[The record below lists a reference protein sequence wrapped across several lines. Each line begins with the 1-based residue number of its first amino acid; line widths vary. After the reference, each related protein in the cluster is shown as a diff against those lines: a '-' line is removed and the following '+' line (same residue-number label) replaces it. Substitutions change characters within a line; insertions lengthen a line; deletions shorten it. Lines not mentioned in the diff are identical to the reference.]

1 MITNGALI
9 TFYISIIGLVL
20 IVSRN
25 LRTNRSH
32 LINKIYVAFSMI
44 LIEWMIALIGMRF
57 TAPGDEIMLYVW
69 DALSNFG
76 TSLAPVL
83 LLLIAL
89 VFTHHYDQLP
99 KRVRGLFLV
108 PLLTNVMIWT
118 NPLHHLHYKHFSVI
132 ASEVVFGPYM
142 YISGGYSYL
151 CMIAAI
157 VIILHFAFK
166 SNNRL
171 YMQQSVMFS
180 LGTLIPLVVSML
192 ATLKVLD
199 LSIAATPISFVFT
212 VIFHGIAIE
221 KLNFLNITPIATQ
234 HILDWISDCYL
245 ILSET
250 GLVLN
255 YNQPFAQ
262 IIGSRCGIEINK
274 PLINIHRDHDP
285 SAMTAVYNLISSVES
300 ARESRSS
307 IAYEQMIVAD
317 GRLHYYMVEVT
328 PLIINKAIVGFSVIY
343 KDVTKLKE
351 SMQNLQN
358 SQKRM
363 MERERLA
370 SLGQMVGG
378 IAHNLKTPI
387 MSIAGA
393 LNAMND
399 LVDECQRSF
408 GDPEVTPADYREIAQ
423 EMTDWI
429 HRCKDSCSYMSDIIT
444 AVKGQAANMNASD
457 KITFTPEELLRRTT
471 LLMRH
476 ELTVHNCQLVSEN
489 NVPPS
494 VMLHGDINN
503 LVQIV
508 NNFIANAIDAQ
519 LPQSDHTIHLKIW
532 QEDDQLSLS
541 VSDHGSGISDSV
553 RRHLLKEMIT
563 SKGTAGAGLGLYMS
577 KALIQGKFDGELW
590 FNDNPGG
597 GAVFGF
603 TIPLN
608 SEVLQEETPLK
619 SEERSPF

>member
-44 LIEWMIALIGMRF
+44 LIEWMTALIGMRF
-57 TAPGDEIMLYVW
+57 TAPGDEIMLYIW

-76 TSLAPVL
+76 TSMAPVL

-89 VFTHHYDQLP
+89 VFTHHYDSLP
-99 KRVRGLFLV
+99 KKVRGLFIV
-108 PLLTNVMIWT
+108 PVLTNIMIWT
-118 NPLHHLHYKHFSVI
+118 NPLHHLHY
-132 ASEVVFGPYM
+132 
-142 YISGGYSYL
+142 
-151 CMIAAI
+151 
-157 VIILHFAFK
+157 
-166 SNNRL
+166 
-171 YMQQSVMFS
+171 
-180 LGTLIPLVVSML
+180 
-192 ATLKVLD
+192 
-199 LSIAATPISFVFT
+199 
-212 VIFHGIAIE
+212 
-221 KLNFLNITPIATQ
+221 
-234 HILDWISDCYL
+234 
-245 ILSET
+245 
-250 GLVLN
+250 
-255 YNQPFAQ
+255 
-262 IIGSRCGIEINK
+262 
-274 PLINIHRDHDP
+274 
-285 SAMTAVYNLISSVES
+285 
-300 ARESRSS
+300 
-307 IAYEQMIVAD
+307 
-317 GRLHYYMVEVT
+317 YMVEVT
-328 PLIINKAIVGFSVIY
+328 PLIMNKVIVGFSVIY

-351 SMQNLQN
+351 SMQKLQN

-393 LNAMND
+393 LNAMDD

-408 GDPEVTPADYREIAQ
+408 GDPEVTPADYKEIAQ

-444 AVKGQAANMNASD
+444 AVKGQAASMNASD
-457 KITFTPEELLRRTT
+457 KVTFTPEELLRRTT

-476 ELTVHNCQLVSEN
+476 ELTVHNCQLIAEN
-489 NVPPS
+489 CVPPA
-494 VMLHGDINN
+494 VVLHGDINN

-519 LPQSDHTIHLKIW
+519 LPQSDHTIRLKIW

-608 SEVLQEETPLK
+608 SEVLQEENLPK